1 MAHSNQLCSETWRI
15 WVSCHLRENPQ
26 KAPLCRTRLA
36 KHQLSEVWVEGDI
49 EGYNTQNYPELD
61 AIGGNRG
68 EITGK
73 MKIYV

>member
-1 MAHSNQLCSETWRI
+1 M
-15 WVSCHLRENPQ
+15 
-26 KAPLCRTRLA
+26 APLCRTQLA

-49 EGYNTQNYPELD
+49 AGCNTQNYPELD

-73 MKIYV
+73 IKIYVYENVS